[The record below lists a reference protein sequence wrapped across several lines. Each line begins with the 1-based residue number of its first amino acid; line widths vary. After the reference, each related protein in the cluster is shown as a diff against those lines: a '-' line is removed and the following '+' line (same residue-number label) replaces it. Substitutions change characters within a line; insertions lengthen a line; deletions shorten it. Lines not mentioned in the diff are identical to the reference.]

1 MGTVIQDMPQSNH
14 RSQPRWDRFERADL
28 FAQYRALRTQ
38 GISERQAAKELKVPR
53 TTLQAW
59 HRWHDTLD
67 TCPHVAD
74 FFQSG
79 PGLAFLHRLV
89 IAFHLVCVEVGACGI
104 RLVCLFLNLTGL
116 DRFVAASYGAQQQVN
131 LQVEQAIV
139 TYRHDET
146 ARLAQDMPQK
156 DLTVT
161 QDETF
166 TGGLCLVTMDPESNF
181 ILLEQLAQARDQTSW
196 NAWMEPALAQF
207 NCRVIQSTRD
217 DASGLLAY
225 VEHSLE

>member
-1 MGTVIQDMPQSNH
+1 MSDSPPAKIETSGRPRHPEPCSLKGEGCTKEVAVGTVIQDTQQRNAD
-14 RSQPRWDRFERADL
+14 RQPRWDRFERADL

-38 GISERQAAKELKVPR
+38 GISERQAAQELKVPR

-59 HRWHDTLD
+59 RRWHDTLD

-79 PGLAFLHRLV
+79 PGLAFLHRLG
-89 IAFHLVCVEVGACGI
+89 IAFHLVCVAVGACGI
-104 RLVCLFLNLTGL
+104 RLVCLFLHLTGL

-131 LQVEQAIV
+131 VHIERAMV
-139 TYRHDET
+139 TYGHDET
-146 ARLAQDMPQK
+146 TRLANGMPQK

-166 TGGLCLVTMDPESNF
+166 TGGLCLITMDPESNF
-181 ILLEQLAQARDQTSW
+181 IILEQLAEARDQASW
-196 NAWMEPALAQF
+196 N
-207 NCRVIQSTRD
+207 
-217 DASGLLAY
+217 
-225 VEHSLE
+225 